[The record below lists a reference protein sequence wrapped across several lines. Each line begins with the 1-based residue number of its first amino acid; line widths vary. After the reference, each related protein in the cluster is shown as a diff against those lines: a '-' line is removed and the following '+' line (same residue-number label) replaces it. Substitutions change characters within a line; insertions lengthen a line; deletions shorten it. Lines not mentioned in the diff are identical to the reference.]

1 MTSEPNLENFRRDRV
16 KLKKV
21 VNKTT
26 STYRIGKG
34 SMAIGVKKTLLPK
47 ERYED
52 FLKMHNL

>member
-1 MTSEPNLENFRRDRV
+1 MTSKPNLENFRRDRI

-26 STYRIGKG
+26 STCRIGKG
-34 SMAIGVKKTLLPK
+34 SMARSVTKTLLPK
-47 ERYED
+47 DRYED